1 MEDYV
6 LIEGKKIN
14 YILSSTPN
22 NSNIEEYSTFLQS
35 NNVKY
40 LVNVGGSVYNTHN
53 LKDKGIVYTE
63 IEFKDGNT
71 PDKKIIDQWKNICK
85 DSVSESK
92 NIAIH
97 CVSGL
102 GRAPTLICF
111 SLIYYDGCTTFGS
124 VKYIRSKRRNSL
136 NSLQVRYI
144 SNLRV
149 KKNNCLIS

>member
-6 LIEGKKIN
+6 IIEGGKIN

-40 LVNVGGSVYNTHN
+40 LVNVGGSEYNTHN
-53 LKDKGIVYTE
+53 LEGKDIIYRQ
-63 IEFKDGNT
+63 IDYKDGGI
-71 PDKKIIDQWKNICK
+71 PDVKIIDQWEDICK
-85 DSVSESK
+85 DSISESK

-97 CVSGL
+97 CISGM

-111 SLIYYDGCTTFGS
+111 SLICYEKYSPVES
-124 VKYIRSKRRNSL
+124 VEYVREKRKNSL
-136 NSLQVRYI
+136 NSIQLKYI
-144 SNLRV
+144 LNL
-149 KKNNCLIS
+149 KDKHKNCIIC

>member
-6 LIEGKKIN
+6 IIEGDKIN

-40 LVNVGGSVYNTHN
+40 LVNVGGSEYDTNN
-53 LKDKGIVYTE
+53 LKNKGIIYRQ
-63 IEFKDGNT
+63 IDYKDGSI
-71 PDKKIIDQWKNICK
+71 PDDEIIDQWKDICK
-85 DSVSESK
+85 DSISESK

-97 CVSGL
+97 CISGM

-111 SLIYYDGCTTFGS
+111 SLVRNENYSPLES
-124 VKYIRSKRRNSL
+124 VEYIRKKRKNSL
-136 NSLQVRYI
+136 NSIQLKYI
-144 SNLRV
+144 VNLRD
-149 KKNNCLIS
+149 KHKNCIIS